1 MSSMC
6 RHHPNWRF
14 GQNANIAWIPK
25 FFYGGSKH
33 HNLPS
38 DRDWIFKHLELLSED
53 NQKIASEEY
62 EQIFLSFHNKGEF
75 RKARYE
81 ANKFLQDFTNS
92 HYATGKPMQPAE
104 NKTDHNKLG
113 KKIAQVRK
121 TQRDSRPRI
130 IT

>member
-1 MSSMC
+1 MSSMYG
-6 RHHPNWRF
+6 HHPDCRF
-14 GQNANIAWIPK
+14 GDRQLVAWYPK
-25 FFYGGSKH
+25 FYYGGSKH

-38 DRDWIFKHLELLSED
+38 DRDWIFKYLELLSED
-53 NQKIASEEY
+53 NQKIVSEEY
-62 EQIFLSFHNKGEF
+62 EQIFLSFHNRGEF

-92 HYATGKPMQPAE
+92 HYATGEPMQPAE